1 MKENKTFWYYIFGIL
16 SGILIIPIIEDLLTV
31 IQSWI
36 QVLLVKP
43 SKIVM
48 EANKELVGDSGEEYQ
63 QTNCIGFQIDNNEDY
78 YDEDD
83 E

>member
-1 MKENKTFWYYIFGIL
+1 MKANKTFLYYVFGVL

-43 SKIVM
+43 SRIVM
-48 EANKELVGDSGEEYQ
+48 EANKELAEDSEEEYQ
-63 QTNCIGFQIDNNEDY
+63 QTNCIGFHVDSEEY

>member
-1 MKENKTFWYYIFGIL
+1 MKENKTFQYYIFGIL

-43 SKIVM
+43 SRIVM
-48 EANKELVGDSGEEYQ
+48 EANKKLVDDSGEEYQ
-63 QTNCIGFQIDNNEDY
+63 QTNCIGF
-78 YDEDD
+78 
-83 E
+83 